1 MSSQGRSGTPAR
13 QVPDRVVL
21 IVDDEDTVRRVTA
34 RTLTD
39 AGFRVLVASD
49 GQSALASL
57 AHLGTTVIG
66 LVLSDIAMPGMN
78 GIELAGV
85 IEQRWPDL
93 PILLISA
100 HGIPPASYTGSFL
113 SKPFSPPTLVAAV
126 SDLLAPTL
134 APQDLGRD

>member
-1 MSSQGRSGTPAR
+1 MLRN
-13 QVPDRVVL
+13 
-21 IVDDEDTVRRVTA
+21 
-34 RTLTD
+34 
-39 AGFRVLVASD
+39 AGYEVETASD
-49 GQSALASL
+49 GRLAMDL
-57 AHLGTTVIG
+57 LGKGSFDV
-66 LVLSDIAMPGMN
+66 VLSDIAMPGMN